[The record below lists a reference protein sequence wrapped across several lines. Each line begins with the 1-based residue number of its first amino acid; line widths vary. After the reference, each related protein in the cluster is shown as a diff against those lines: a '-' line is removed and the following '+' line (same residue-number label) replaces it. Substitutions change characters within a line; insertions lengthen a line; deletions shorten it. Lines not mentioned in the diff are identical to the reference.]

1 MYRIVNYKKIRTGLH
16 RMLVITLL
24 GSLSA
29 FAWAQE
35 SVLKGRVVD
44 VEGNPIVGAVV
55 NVLEGSRVALTDKDG
70 YFSLKKVAPADEIY
84 ASCVGYLPAT
94 AIAAFD
100 GNFMMVLKDDLD
112 VYAHTASVP
121 FDRKPV
127 KFMTEA
133 VSTVTGEELQ
143 KHPVTV
149 LQNAFTS
156 TLTGVETYEKN
167 SEPGWSETLFYIR
180 GLRTMNNN
188 LANDGQ
194 IAEKPLVIVD
204 NVERDLSFL
213 DAYPIESITVLKDA
227 AAAAI
232 YGMKGAN
239 GAIIVTTKRGEAGR
253 TKIDFTQ
260 EVGFQTLS
268 GLPES
273 QNSYNY
279 AMTKNQANYLDGLAP
294 EFSAHDIEMYRRV
307 SNGEKLTGMEQYKY
321 FNTNWYDT
329 MLRDVAPQYRT
340 NLQVSGGNARA
351 RYYVSFSYLRQEGM
365 YDTEWT
371 NYNDGY
377 STQHVLNRYNLRS
390 NIDIDVTKFLNV
402 SMDLG
407 GRIDNI
413 SQPGIDTYALFTWG
427 GGENLPIYPVYTP
440 NGSFFFPTDS
450 DAKNGAAQIAGRG
463 IEKNRRRNLYT
474 TITANGDLGALV
486 EGLKANLTFSFD
498 SYETF
503 QQVQRADVDGFYYN
517 FRDEVNSV
525 DDYSY
530 KRMRTSVSLPNPTTS
545 PRDYY
550 YNINLNGGLSYQNVF
565 NRKHWLDAK
574 AFIRTYQNVVR
585 GQYSSNRYLSY
596 NAQATYVYDNRY
608 ILSGNL
614 SYMGC
619 DNFAP
624 GDRYGLFPGGSAGWI
639 LSEEPW
645 FKNDAVKLLKFRL
658 SYGRAGMSN
667 IYTTSDGGVPAVRYP
682 YQGAY
687 AQGGGYSFGTGQA
700 YDEGVYESLVGNRNI
715 KWEISDMVNFGVDF
729 DLWNKKLYGQIDVFK
744 EWRSNILI
752 TRSTT
757 PTGMFGVAVP
767 QDSYGKAETKGVEI
781 TLGHTNKIGDLTYHI
796 QGMLTWNTNKI
807 TDMDET
813 AVDYGYQRKT
823 GNRINQSQLLQWEQ
837 WASDPSLIPT
847 SHQDA
852 IDHPEKYPYHSAGV
866 YKLGN
871 AVFKDV
877 NGDRIIDT
885 YDKMPMGYTKIPELI
900 PTLNVGFE
908 WKGFDARAVFTAYL
922 NRTIGCRENMDNGF
936 GWGGTS
942 THAVTSTWGY
952 YTDDPTD
959 PRNIN
964 AKYPRL
970 SNSFSNI
977 DRNYPY
983 NESDIWVV
991 NGDFLSLRNVE
1002 VGYSLP
1008 KQWISKANLTK
1019 CRIYFSGYNLC
1030 SWSHLPDGFDPENPT
1045 NYIWAYPK
1053 TKSFTFGIN
1062 VGF

>member
-1 MYRIVNYKKIRTGLH
+1 MKKYIKQRTG
-16 RMLVITLL
+16 RIMMTAFMAMSSAGLL
-24 GSLSA
+24 
-29 FAWAQE
+29 AQDGI
-35 SVLKGRVVD
+35 LKGRVID
-44 VEGNPIVGAVV
+44 KEGNPIAGAVV
-55 NVLEGSRVALTDKDG
+55 NVMEGSRIALSDADG
-70 YFSLKKVAPADEIY
+70 YFSLKKVGNNDEIY
-84 ASCVGYLPAT
+84 ASCVGYLPTTKAVE
-94 AIAAFD
+94 FD
-100 GNFMMVLKDDLD
+100 GNFVIVLEEDTDI
-112 VYAHTASVP
+112 YQHESPVP
-121 FDRKPV
+121 FGKKPM
-127 KFMTEA
+127 KYMTEA
-133 VSTVTGEELQ
+133 VSVVSGEELQ

-156 TLTGVETYEKN
+156 TLTGVETYENN

-188 LANDGQ
+188 LANNGQ
-194 IAEKPLVIVD
+194 IADKPLVIVD

-227 AAAAI
+227 AASAI

-239 GAIIVTTKRGEAGR
+239 GAIIVTTKRGEAGK
-253 TKIDFTQ
+253 TKINFTQ

-273 QNSYNY
+273 QNAYNY
-279 AMTKNQANYLDGLAP
+279 ALTKNQANYLDGLAP
-294 EFSAHDIEMYRRV
+294 EFSDYDIEMYRRV
-307 SNGEKLTGMEQYKY
+307 CEGEQLRGMDRYKY
-321 FNTNWYDT
+321 FNTNLYDT
-329 MLRDVAPQYRT
+329 MLRDAAPQYRT
-340 NLQVSGGNARA
+340 NFQVSGGNARA
-351 RYYVSFSYLRQEGM
+351 RYFVSFSYLRQEGM

-371 NYNDGY
+371 DYNEGY

-402 SMDLG
+402 SLDLG

-427 GGENLPIYPVYTP
+427 GGENLPIYPIYTP
-440 NGSFFFPTDS
+440 KGDFFFPTDS

-486 EGLKANLTFSFD
+486 KGLKADITLSFD

-503 QQVQRADVDGFYYN
+503 QQVQRADIDGFYYN
-517 FRDEVNSV
+517 FKDDVATV
-525 DDYSY
+525 DDYTY
-530 KRMRTSVSLPNPTTS
+530 KRMRTSLSLPNPTTS

-550 YNINLNGGLSYQNVF
+550 YNININGGLSYNNVF
-565 NRKHWLDAK
+565 NNKHWLSAK
-574 AFIRTYQNVVR
+574 AFVRTYQNVVR

-596 NAQATYVYDNRY
+596 NGQATYAYDSRY
-608 ILSGNL
+608 ILSGNI

-624 GDRYGLFPGGSAGWI
+624 GERFGVFPGVSAGWVM
-639 LSEEPW
+639 SEEQW
-645 FKNDAVKLLKFRL
+645 LKDSAVKLLKLRL

-667 IYTTSDGGVPAVRYP
+667 IYTTSDGGVPAIRYP

-687 AQGGGYSFGTGQA
+687 SMGSGYNFGTAQA
-700 YDEGVYESLVGNRNI
+700 YDEGVYESLVGNDNI
-715 KWEISDMVNFGVDF
+715 KWEISDMINFGIDF
-729 DLWNKKLYGQIDVFK
+729 DFWGKKLYGSVDVFK
-744 EWRSNILI
+744 EWRSNILV

-757 PTGMFGVAVP
+757 PVGMFGVSVP
-767 QDSYGKAETKGVEI
+767 QDSYGKAETKGVEV
-781 TLGHTNKIGDLTYHI
+781 TLGHSNSIGKFNYHI
-796 QGMLTWNTNKI
+796 LGMLTWNTNKI
-807 TDMDET
+807 TDMDEV
-813 AVDYGYQRKT
+813 APDYAYQAKT
-823 GNRINQSQLLQWEQ
+823 GNRIGQSQLLQWQQ
-837 WASDPSLIPT
+837 WASDPDLIPT

-852 IDHPEKYPYHSAGV
+852 IDHPEKYPYHSAGI
-866 YKLGN
+866 YQLGN
-871 AVFKDV
+871 AIFKDV
-877 NGDRIIDT
+877 NGDRIIDS
-885 YDKMPMGYTKIPELI
+885 YDKVPMGYTKIPELI
-900 PTLNVGFE
+900 PTLNIGFE
-908 WKGFDARAVFTAYL
+908 WMGFDARAVFTAYL
-922 NRTIGCRENMDNGF
+922 NRTIGCRENMDYGF
-936 GWGGTS
+936 GWGGTA
-942 THAVTSTWGY
+942 THAVTQTWGY

-1008 KQWISKANLTK
+1008 KKWLAKANITNL
-1019 CRIYFSGYNLC
+1019 RIYFSGYNLC
-1030 SWSHLPDGFDPENPT
+1030 NWSHLPKGFDPENPT

-1062 VGF
+1062 LGF